1 LSPVVEGYDD
11 FLRNL
16 KERIRSAQVKAA
28 LAVSHELVTLYWNV
42 ARQLIAELVRR
53 GWGS

>member
-1 LSPVVEGYDD
+1 MTEPLSPVVEGYDN
-11 FLRNL
+11 FLRDL

-42 ARQLIAELVRR
+42 GR
-53 GWGS
+53 